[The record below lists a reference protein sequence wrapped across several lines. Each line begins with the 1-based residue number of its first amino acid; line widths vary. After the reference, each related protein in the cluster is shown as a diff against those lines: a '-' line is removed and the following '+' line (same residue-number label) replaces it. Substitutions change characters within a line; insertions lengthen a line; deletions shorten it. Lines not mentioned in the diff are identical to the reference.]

1 MSVRRREWT
10 NSKGET
16 KTSWIVDYVDQT
28 GRRHIK
34 TFARKKDADAY
45 HAQARVEVRAGVHTA
60 DSDSKTVQAA
70 ADLWLATCE
79 AAGLEAAT
87 LAAYRQHVRL
97 HILPYLGRGR
107 LSQLSTPMI
116 RSFEDDLR
124 VGAPAP
130 GEETGKPRSAA
141 MVKRVLRS
149 LGAIVAD
156 AQERGLVARNV
167 VRELRS
173 NRHRGKERRA
183 ERRQKG
189 KLRVG
194 VDIPT
199 REEIKAIVA
208 SFKGRKKPLILT
220 AIFTG
225 LRGSELR
232 GLRWCDV
239 DFARRELHVRQR
251 ADRYRTIG
259 KPKSES
265 GNRTLPFPSLV
276 LNALR
281 EWKLQCPPS
290 AQDLVFPSSNGNV
303 DYHSNIIKTAL
314 WPAQVEAGVTIRA
327 LDEKGEP
334 LIGKDGKPII
344 AAKYS
349 GMHALRHFYASWCIN
364 AKEDGGLGLSPKV
377 VQERLGHSTIMMT
390 LDVYG
395 HLFPRD
401 DEATQMDAAERSLLG

>member
-1 MSVRRREWT
+1 MSVRKRQWT
-10 NSKGET
+10 TSKGER
-16 KTSWIVDYVDQT
+16 KEGWIVDYVDQA

-34 TFARKKDADAY
+34 SFAKKKEADRAE
-45 HAQARVEVRAGVHTA
+45 AAIKVEVHAGVHTA
-60 DSDSKTVQAA
+60 ASDSKTVREA
-70 ADLWLATCE
+70 ADLWLSACE
-79 AAGLEAAT
+79 GAGLEPAT
-87 LAAYRQHVRL
+87 IAAYRQHVRL
-97 HILPYLGRGR
+97 HIVPYLGRER
-107 LSQLSTPMI
+107 LSQLSAPLI

-124 VGAPAP
+124 TGAPAP
-130 GEETGKPRSAA
+130 GALEGKPRSVA

-167 VRELRS
+167 IRELRS

-199 REEIKAIVA
+199 REEIKAIVLVL
-208 SFKGRKKPLILT
+208 KGKKKPLILT

-225 LRGSELR
+225 LRSSELR
-232 GLRWCDV
+232 GLRWSDV
-239 DFARRELHVRQR
+239 DLARRELHVRQR
-251 ADRYRTIG
+251 ADRYKTIG

-265 GNRTLPFPSLV
+265 GNRTIPFPSLV
-276 LNALR
+276 SNALR
-281 EWKLQCPPS
+281 EWKMACPIGDD
-290 AQDLVFPSSNGNV
+290 DLVFPTPAGKV
-303 DYHSNIIKTAL
+303 EYHSNIVKTAL
-314 WPAQVEAGVTIRA
+314 WPALTEAGVTVPV

-334 LIGKDGKPII
+334 VIAKNGKQVVAP
-344 AAKYS
+344 KYS
-349 GMHALRHFYASWCIN
+349 GLHALRHFYASWCIN
-364 AKEDGGLGLSPKV
+364 AKEDGGLALPPKV

-395 HLFPRD
+395 HLFPRN
-401 DEATQMDAAERSLLG
+401 DEAKQMDAAERSLLA